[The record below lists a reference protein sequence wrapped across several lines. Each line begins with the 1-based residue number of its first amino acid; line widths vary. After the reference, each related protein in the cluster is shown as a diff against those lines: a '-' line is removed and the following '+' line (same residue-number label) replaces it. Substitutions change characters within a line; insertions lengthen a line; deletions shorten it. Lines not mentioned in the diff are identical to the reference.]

1 MKKKIGT
8 IDITPDW
15 IAIYPNLCEMID
27 HGSLEQKI
35 YIKDEL
41 KRLCVLADK
50 VKVKKETTP

>member
-15 IAIYPNLCEMID
+15 ITIYPNLCDMID
-27 HGSLEQKI
+27 YGSTKQKI
-35 YIKDEL
+35 YVKDEL

-50 VKVKKETTP
+50 VKKETTL